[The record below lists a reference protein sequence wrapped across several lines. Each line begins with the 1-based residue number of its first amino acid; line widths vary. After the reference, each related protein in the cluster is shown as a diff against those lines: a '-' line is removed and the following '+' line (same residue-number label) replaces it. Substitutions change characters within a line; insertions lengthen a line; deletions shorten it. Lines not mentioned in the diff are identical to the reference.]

1 MRVMVIP
8 ELAHFP
14 VNALYGSG
22 AFRRRLRFDTPPGAM
37 VAQVDDSFHSYWLLI
52 EHDGD
57 AITAIDAGFLRAP
70 TNMCIGAISGLAA
83 LRGTRLSASQRD
95 LMKLLP
101 QPSNCTHLTD
111 LALWTMAQVDADATW
126 DILIPD
132 ARAGAAWITI
142 RRNDRLIHRWRIAGF
157 EVTGPQ
163 PYGGRPLMRGFMKWA
178 REAFSGDALLAA
190 TMLQRG
196 VFVARGRQHIV
207 DRAPSQ
213 PLSSASGMEGMCWSY
228 SAERWNHGHG
238 TLNYVQDFSDAV
250 RPEALPDHIKERL
263 EEAGS

>member
-1 MRVMVIP
+1 MVIP

-14 VNALYGSG
+14 VDVLYGSG
-22 AFRRRLRFDTPPGAM
+22 AFRRRLRFYALPGAM

-52 EHDGD
+52 AHDGD
-57 AITAIDAGFLRAP
+57 AITAIDADFLRAP
-70 TNMCIGAISGLAA
+70 TNMCSGAIGGLAA
-83 LRGTRLSASQRD
+83 LRGTRLSTPQRH
-95 LMKLLP
+95 LKALLP

-132 ARAGAAWITI
+132 AREGVSRITI
-142 RRNDRLIHRWRIAGF
+142 CRDDRLIHQWQIAGF
-157 EVTGPQ
+157 DMVGPQ

-178 REAFSGDALLAA
+178 SEAFSGDVLLAA

-196 VFVARGRQHIV
+196 LFVARGRQHIV

-213 PLSSASGMEGMCWSY
+213 PLSSASGMEGSCWSY
-228 SAERWNHGHG
+228 SAERWKEGHG
-238 TLNYVQDFSDAV
+238 TVNYVQDFSDAV

-263 EEAGS
+263 KEAGS